1 MFRRMILHALLMFVP
16 SVQIRV
22 PWRAPKMLI
31 QAQCRALLSTM
42 FRLVGITGRV
52 QAVQLAVDSRTRRD
66 VTRYVSSAR
75 QNQAI
80 SVVKSYPTSYQ
91 PKTWHWHTHVARIT
105 KAVTSCCGPDK
116 RLRQRQKGCTCEL
129 RQSTVPVPN
138 ARSRVS
144 TLEHRW
150 LTGANASLHVSGAVV
165 VCRISK
171 ILHSTKAFEPLC
183 CDDSRYRM
191 DTSIAT
197 LCPLRGLFTFV

>member
-105 KAVTSCCGPDK
+105 TAVTSCCGPETK
-116 RLRQRQKGCTCEL
+116 AEG
-129 RQSTVPVPN
+129 
-138 ARSRVS
+138 
-144 TLEHRW
+144 
-150 LTGANASLHVSGAVV
+150 LHVRVTTEHGASAK
-165 VCRISK
+165 CTLPSLDAGAPMANWGKCQFTRFWCCSRAPHK
-171 ILHSTKAFEPLC
+171 QDTPLHESL
-183 CDDSRYRM
+183 R
-191 DTSIAT
+191 TSV
-197 LCPLRGLFTFV
+197 L